1 MGRNED
7 GNAVRLITGDEC
19 GLIKETVATTDQPD
33 KGMPL
38 DTKSANIHV
47 IENPDYEQTR
57 RHGICALTPFT
68 ASNNDNCNNTDDDT
82 LFRFASLRMSGV
94 VELYENSSDLTSKSA
109 SASGRSSSFH
119 RTCVVRNVFSP
130 SDDEKANV
138 GEEQDAII
146 PFHYRPK
153 PLGLAHL
160 ANENDAL
167 VACDTAGNVSILK
180 QHNDT
185 DDDVNSRMA
194 DDYQVQTR
202 LNVVDPKKTTNK
214 NDDEASSSNYNA
226 LSAFTAPNSK
236 SLTFGGRDRETF
248 LYDVETQTVK
258 WKAKNLPPDP
268 QTLLQWPV
276 WTTALQYMNAA
287 DNPSTSKSTCSN
299 ILAVGTACTD
309 RPLKIY
315 DVRAQRKAVCYA
327 KEGIMEHRI
336 TSLCALSEHQLC
348 VGDAA
353 GYIHCLD
360 IRQMSRQCA
369 RFVGPGGSVR
379 AIVRHENMIACVSL
393 DRMLRTYDLTS
404 RRCVHK
410 VYLKQRLNCCM
421 FAPVLQTQ
429 HSRGRSLSEEEIRVG
444 NWGKG
449 EDEVRAYVDSS
460 DDDASVI
467 NNEEVGPNG
476 SSASTSASDG
486 NEDGKEDDTDEG
498 SSSSG
503 EEELSVASSLGSSC
517 DEEEEE
523 EDSSSSSS
531 EEEVV
536 PDVRH
541 KRRRR

>member
-1 MGRNED
+1 MGRNRNED
-7 GNAVRLITGDEC
+7 GSAIRLITGDEC
-19 GLIKETVATTDQPD
+19 GLIKETLATTDQPD
-33 KGMPL
+33 KGTPL
-38 DTKSANIHV
+38 DTNSANIHV

-68 ASNNDNCNNTDDDT
+68 ASKNCNNYHDDDT
-82 LFRFASLRMSGV
+82 IFRFASLRMSGV
-94 VELYENSSDLTSKSA
+94 VELYENNSCDLTSKSA
-109 SASGRSSSFH
+109 SASASAGSSFH
-119 RTCVVRNVFSP
+119 RSSVVRNVFSG
-130 SDDEKANV
+130 DQHKNKHDNK
-138 GEEQDAII
+138 
-146 PFHYRPK
+146 HK
-153 PLGLAHL
+153 PLGLAHF
-160 ANENDAL
+160 ANENENDAL

-180 QHNDT
+180 HND
-185 DDDVNSRMA
+185 DDDVSRMA
-194 DDYQVQTR
+194 YQVQTR
-202 LNVVDPKKTTNK
+202 LNVNENENNNENNNDAYTTVT
-214 NDDEASSSNYNA
+214 A
-226 LSAFTAPNSK
+226 APNSN
-236 SLTFGGRDRETF
+236 SLTLTFGGRDRETF
-248 LYDVETQTVK
+248 LYDVETQSVK

-276 WTTALQYMNAA
+276 WTTALQYMYEHEQSSN
-287 DNPSTSKSTCSN
+287 SN
-299 ILAVGTACTD
+299 ILAVGTAYTD

-336 TSLCALSEHQLC
+336 TSLCDLSSSTIC

-360 IRQMSRQCA
+360 IRQMSRQYA

-379 AIVRHENMIACVSL
+379 SIVRMRHKNMIACVSL
-393 DRMLRTYDLTS
+393 DRMLRTYDITS

-429 HSRGRSLSEEEIRVG
+429 TQTQTQTKHRGRSMSEEEILRVG

-460 DDDASVI
+460 DDDDDD
-467 NNEEVGPNG
+467 EEVITKKEVSPSG
-476 SSASTSASDG
+476 SSASTSGSTSGSDG
-486 NEDGKEDDTDEG
+486 NDHEDGDEDVDTDEG
-498 SSSSG
+498 SSSG

-523 EDSSSSSS
+523 E
-531 EEEVV
+531 VV